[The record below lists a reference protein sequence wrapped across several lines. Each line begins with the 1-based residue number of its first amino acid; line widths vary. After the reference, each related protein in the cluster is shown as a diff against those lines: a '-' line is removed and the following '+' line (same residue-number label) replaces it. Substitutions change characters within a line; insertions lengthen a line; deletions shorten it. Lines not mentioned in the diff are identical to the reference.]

1 MIIKSLLLILI
12 ATFLYLSYLGISK
25 HTPLKF
31 IASIEI
37 KQSLEKTIELWKDK
51 NNYQYWQDGFISK
64 ELLEGKEGEVG
75 EVSLIKLDHKGDIMK
90 LTETVQI
97 SDLPNEFKV
106 LVEHKHIHNTL
117 NSKFTK
123 IDENTTLWTAE
134 IDYFKVNF
142 WPAKIMMKLFP
153 TMFKKQGQKWSDN
166 FKDFAENK

>member
-64 ELLEGKEGEVG
+64 ELL
-75 EVSLIKLDHKGDIMK
+75 
-90 LTETVQI
+90 
-97 SDLPNEFKV
+97 
-106 LVEHKHIHNTL
+106 
-117 NSKFTK
+117 
-123 IDENTTLWTAE
+123 
-134 IDYFKVNF
+134 
-142 WPAKIMMKLFP
+142 
-153 TMFKKQGQKWSDN
+153 
-166 FKDFAENK
+166 